1 MDVSHAIITRMNA
14 LCAAKGITINGLC
27 NRAGVTQSTV
37 HDIMAS
43 KTHSPGVATL
53 KKLCDGLD
61 VSIREFF
68 NTELFD
74 DLDQEIK

>member
-1 MDVSHAIITRMNA
+1 MDVSHAIITRMNE

-37 HDIMAS
+37 HDIMTS
-43 KTHSPGVATL
+43 KTHSPGTATI

-61 VSIREFF
+61 VSMREFF
-68 NTELFD
+68 NHELFD
-74 DLDQEIK
+74 DLDQEIQ